1 MHYSTVVLEE
11 EYTGFGKPDALSES
25 QLLWLRHNDHGM
37 DAYFPSLD
45 SCYQT
50 PANVWHST
58 VDQGFDPTFAWNAGG
73 CDFIHEVEV
82 ISPAS
87 LMHSSTCASPISGG
101 LPSLCDTETTAEY
114 HSGNVTP
121 VLMDASFCQHH
132 RSQSPMTQMK
142 FEQLNSS
149 FNARP
154 SRMEILPHREIWST
168 TEMAYHNYNHPLH
181 MNAQQAELEKANVLP
196 STPKSLPEIQ
206 DSASHSPKIT
216 HVQHRHLESEPA
228 SPNLHLKRSLSEV
241 EASPA
246 EDFENDFKLDDEDEE
261 EDDYEEDVEE
271 EDEEEDDGSDDY
283 DDTAPTKRKAS
294 RIQCTTGKKTRKNY
308 SKDITRILMNWY
320 LTNNGL
326 LPDQETK
333 TTLAGLTNKSSI
345 QSKYLTVHFGVLPF
359 HEPNIN
365 PFRRTVSTWYQNARR
380 RHHLKLRRFQTLHAQ
395 NPSAVFDYE
404 SLMSYLK
411 DQKVKHM
418 KRTQEP
424 KRSRRRFN

>member
-1 MHYSTVVLEE
+1 MHYSTVVLED
-11 EYTGFGKPDALSES
+11 EYTGFGKSDALSES
-25 QLLWLRHNDHGM
+25 QLLWLRQNDHAM

-45 SCYQT
+45 TCYQT
-50 PANVWHST
+50 PAAWHSN

-73 CDFIHEVEV
+73 CDFIHDVEV

-87 LMHSSTCASPISGG
+87 LMHSSACASPVSGG
-101 LPSLCDTETTAEY
+101 LPSLCDTDTTAEY

-121 VLMDASFCQHH
+121 VLMDANFC

-142 FEQLNSS
+142 FEQLNGS
-149 FNARP
+149 FNTRP
-154 SRMEILPHREIWST
+154 SRMDILPHREIWPT
-168 TEMAYHNYNHPLH
+168 TEMAYHPYPAA
-181 MNAQQAELEKANVLP
+181 AQQAELEKANVLP

-206 DSASHSPKIT
+206 DAASPKT
-216 HVQHRHLESEPA
+216 AAVQHRESA
-228 SPNLHLKRSLSEV
+228 SPTLHLKRSLSDMD
-241 EASPA
+241 PT
-246 EDFENDFKLDDEDEE
+246 EDLESDLKQDDEDEE
-261 EDDYEEDVEE
+261 EDEYEEDVEE

-283 DDTAPTKRKAS
+283 DDTAPTKRKAGRVPS
-294 RIQCTTGKKTRKNY
+294 MAGKKTRKNY

-333 TTLAGLTNKSSI
+333 TTLAGLTNKTSI
-345 QSKYLTVHFGVLPF
+345 Q
-359 HEPNIN
+359 I
-365 PFRRTVSTWYQNARR
+365 STWYQNARR
-380 RHHLKLRRFQTLHAQ
+380 RHHLKLRRYQTLHAQ
-395 NPSAVFDYE
+395 NPNVVFDYE

-418 KRTQEP
+418 KRAQEP

>member
-11 EYTGFGKPDALSES
+11 EYTGFGKSDALSES
-25 QLLWLRHNDHGM
+25 QLLWLRQNDHGM

-45 SCYQT
+45 TCYPN

-58 VDQGFDPTFAWNAGG
+58 VDQGFDPTFAWNASG
-73 CDFIHEVEV
+73 CDFIHDVEV

-87 LMHSSTCASPISGG
+87 LMHSSACASPVSGG
-101 LPSLCDTETTAEY
+101 LPSLCDTDTATEY

-121 VLMDASFCQHH
+121 VLMDANFCH

-142 FEQLNSS
+142 FEQLNGQ

-154 SRMEILPHREIWST
+154 SRMDIMPHREIWPT
-168 TEMAYHNYNHPLH
+168 NEMAYHPYDPTLH
-181 MNAQQAELEKANVLP
+181 AQQAELEKANVLP
-196 STPKSLPEIQ
+196 STPKSLPELQ
-206 DSASHSPKIT
+206 DSACNSPKT
-216 HVQHRHLESEPA
+216 ASQHRPLESEPA
-228 SPNLHLKRSLSEV
+228 SPTPRLKRSLSDIDAADDLEC
-241 EASPA
+241 
-246 EDFENDFKLDDEDEE
+246 DFKQDDEDEE
-261 EDDYEEDVEE
+261 EDEYEEDVEE
-271 EDEEEDDGSDDY
+271 EDEDEDDGSDDY
-283 DDTAPTKRKAS
+283 DDAAPTKRKAS
-294 RIQCTTGKKTRKNY
+294 RVQSMAGKKTRKNY
-308 SKDITRILMNWY
+308 SKDITRVLMNWY

-333 TTLAGLTNKSSI
+333 TTLAGLTNKTSI
-345 QSKYLTVHFGVLPF
+345 Q
-359 HEPNIN
+359 I
-365 PFRRTVSTWYQNARR
+365 STWYQNARR

-395 NPSAVFDYE
+395 NPNVVFDYE

-418 KRTQEP
+418 KRAQEP